1 MAILAEGK
9 AGAMVPY
16 RDSKLTRLLQVRGE
30 GGTRLHERGERGGGG
45 LTGAELSRSD
55 LMRPAKIPPHS
66 LLIYFLGLSRR
77 IRQDRYGGQLRA
89 S

>member
-30 GGTRLHERGERGGGG
+30 GGTWLHERGGERGGGG
-45 LTGAELSRSD
+45 LDGSEAF
-55 LMRPAKIPPHS
+55 A
-66 LLIYFLGLSRR
+66 
-77 IRQDRYGGQLRA
+77 Q
-89 S
+89 